1 MDSLKAVMI
10 ALFVSSLMT
19 ASINWMTL
27 HTNRKTNDV
36 RYGQQAGAMVGAV
49 RTFANVQ
56 RSTIITA
63 VTAAG
68 GNAAQYGVANLIAA
82 GILDPSVTANTPTG
96 GTWCIEFRTYN
107 AGVNLQGVL
116 TVVGETAPN
125 SPSDAAVV
133 AQNAATPYTGVVS
146 GGNAVYPSG
155 SQALSAYT
163 GAAACAPGANAFA
176 AVITDADSI
185 GTTNYWAR
193 VAIPNNP
200 SANVAAV
207 NESLGGNSLLAILNE
222 TGTGASQF
230 ATYSAS
236 TSISSPAFLLT
247 SDEKVKHDIHRITDP
262 WRLLAPI
269 HGYRFRFDAD
279 DRLSDG
285 VLAQQVEKTMP
296 ELVRVNPDSGTKE
309 VNYLGLFGAVIE
321 ELRHLR
327 NQQMADRHEI
337 TRLSDENSRLRSEQP
352 STLPGGRPCPAT
364 APE

>member
-27 HTNRKTNDV
+27 HTNRKTDDV

-68 GNAAQYGVANLIAA
+68 GNAVQYGVTNLIAA
-82 GILDPSVTANTPTG
+82 GILDPSVTAGTPTG

-116 TVVGETAPN
+116 TVVGETAPKTPN
-125 SPSDAAVV
+125 DAAVV
-133 AQNAATPYTGVVS
+133 AQNAATPYTGVVN

-155 SQALSAYT
+155 SQALSAFT
-163 GAAACAPGANAFA
+163 GAGACAPGANAFV

-230 ATYSAS
+230 ATYTATTSFAS
-236 TSISSPAFLLT
+236 PIYLHT
-247 SDEKVKHDIHRITDP
+247 SDRSLKHHIQTVTDP
-262 WRLLAPI
+262 WRLLAQIKGSRWEWNATGKPA
-269 HGYRFRFDAD
+269 Y
-279 DRLSDG
+279 G
-285 VLAQQVEKTMP
+285 VIAQDVEESMP
-296 ELVRVNPDSGTKE
+296 ELVFTNAEGKRQVD
-309 VNYLGLFGAVIE
+309 YDGLFAPLIAEVQW
-321 ELRHLR
+321 LHR
-327 NQQMADRHEI
+327 QTAADRRQI
-337 TRLSDENSRLRSEQP
+337 AGLLRALTRLAP
-352 STLPGGRPCPAT
+352 APAGR
-364 APE
+364 